1 MQMRCKFPAKHPS
14 TNWWDWGFRVFSEQQ
29 VGHAQRTSACTS
41 PSQYFPSWW
50 VSWSGQPLPEFDTW
64 CSSCRFLCQQWQLQ
78 HRWQKWQRT
87 PINVTQRPQESSW
100 RLSWIHS
107 VWTVNGE
114 DAGRRCQPS
123 HCWRQPLQVLSG
135 GLSCGYW
142 KTLSLGDSLNVTPH
156 WSHFVELILR
166 CQSGTS
172 QRRWLVGLSCSACV
186 DHGKAVVKCKKPWPE
201 WSVFTSS
208 N

>member
-1 MQMRCKFPAKHPS
+1 MHRGPVHAPLPPS
-14 TNWWDWGFRVFSEQQ
+14 TFHRDEFHGRASHYQNSTPDARPVGFYVNNDSYSTGGRSGSARRSMSRSRPNRAVGDYPGFREH
-29 VGHAQRTSACTS
+29 G
-41 PSQYFPSWW
+41 
-50 VSWSGQPLPEFDTW
+50 
-64 CSSCRFLCQQWQLQ
+64 
-78 HRWQKWQRT
+78 K
-87 PINVTQRPQESSW
+87 
-100 RLSWIHS
+100 
-107 VWTVNGE
+107 WTVN
-114 DAGRRCQPS
+114 AGRRCQPS
-123 HCWRQPLQVLSG
+123 HCWRQPLQVLSA

-172 QRRWLVGLSCSACV
+172 QRRWLVGLSCSVCV